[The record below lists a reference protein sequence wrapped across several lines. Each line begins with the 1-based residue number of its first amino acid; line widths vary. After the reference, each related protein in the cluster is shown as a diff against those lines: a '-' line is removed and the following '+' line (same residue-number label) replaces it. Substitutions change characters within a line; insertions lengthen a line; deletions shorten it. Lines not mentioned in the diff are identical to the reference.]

1 MAGNTRE
8 VDIYESGRAEDKI
21 AALSGIAAALRP
33 TDLPNTKLQRAEA
46 TN

>member
-8 VDIYESGRAEDKI
+8 VDIYESGRVEDKI
-21 AALSGIAAALRP
+21 AALSGIAAAL
-33 TDLPNTKLQRAEA
+33 LLHALVYTKLQRAEA